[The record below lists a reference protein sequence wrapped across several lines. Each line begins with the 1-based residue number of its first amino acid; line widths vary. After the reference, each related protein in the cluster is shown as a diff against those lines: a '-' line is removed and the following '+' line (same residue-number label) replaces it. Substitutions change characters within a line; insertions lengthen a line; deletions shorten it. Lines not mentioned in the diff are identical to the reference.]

1 MGKIFK
7 KVVSLL
13 LGTIIGLSSIVAT
26 VVTAGYNMYSE
37 LPVGNIVAPGK
48 EEQLGEVG
56 DFSVEDLLDLLQQ
69 GSTAPENYTI
79 ADLKEKCIKRG
90 LDFDT
95 ENQKYL
101 DKKANKEKK

>member
-7 KVVSLL
+7 KVVCLL
-13 LGTIIGLSSIVAT
+13 LGAILGVTSILAT
-26 VVTAGYNMYSE
+26 VVTAGYYMYSE

-48 EEQLGEVG
+48 EEQLGDVG

-79 ADLKEKCIKRG
+79 ADLRKVRLRHHWSYQWSWWRQASYRRKR
-90 LDFDT
+90 
-95 ENQKYL
+95 
-101 DKKANKEKK
+101 